1 MTTSLDRRTRGSV
14 AAAALLGAA
23 MLVAPALAFAAPQL
37 IAQASAPATPSA
49 ESPSTAPSAAP
60 APSQAAPK
68 ASSHANRAVHR
79 TSPSVVEKR
88 IASMHKRLKI
98 TSSQETA
105 WDAVAQA
112 MRDDAQQM
120 NTLIRARQAQVGSMN
135 AVQDLQSYEKISE
148 AHVDGLHKLV
158 PAFETLYGQLSPEQQ
173 KTADTMFGRKMH
185 RASSKTKGG

>member
-49 ESPSTAPSAAP
+49 ESPSTAP
-60 APSQAAPK
+60 AAPK
-68 ASSHANRAVHR
+68 AASHVNRAVHR

-112 MRDDAQQM
+112 MRNDAQQM
-120 NTLIRARQAQVGSMN
+120 NTLIRERQAQVGSLN

-158 PAFETLYGQLSPEQQ
+158 PAFQTLYGQLSPEQQ
-173 KTADTMFGRKMH
+173 KTADTIFGRKTH
-185 RASSKTKGG
+185 HPSSKVKGG

>member
-37 IAQASAPATPSA
+37 LAQASAPATPSA

-60 APSQAAPK
+60 AAPK
-68 ASSHANRAVHR
+68 AAHANRAVHR

-98 TSSQETA
+98 TSNQETA

-173 KTADTMFGRKMH
+173 QTADTMFGRKMRH
-185 RASSKTKGG
+185 ASSKTKGG

>member
-1 MTTSLDRRTRGSV
+1 MTISLDRRTRGSV

-60 APSQAAPK
+60 AAPK
-68 ASSHANRAVHR
+68 AASHANRAEHR

-88 IASMHKRLKI
+88 ITSMHKRLKI

-120 NTLIRARQAQVGSMN
+120 NTLIRQRQAQVGSLN

-185 RASSKTKGG
+185 HASSKTKGG